1 MEGLRQTKKG
11 SSGGPQLPPHAPNP
25 TLGIPAHLQG
35 EVSLADIHSG
45 LAVVGVQVEQGVICR
60 GGGVSVG
67 GEGGG
72 EAGWNVTEQAYP
84 GSR

>member
-1 MEGLRQTKKG
+1 MEGLKQTKKG
-11 SSGGPQLPPHAPNP
+11 SLGGPQFPPHTPNP
-25 TLGIPAHLQG
+25 PQGIPAHLQG

-60 GGGVSVG
+60 GGGVSGG
-67 GEGGG
+67 GEGEG
-72 EAGWNVTEQAYP
+72 EAGWHVMEQAYP

>member
-1 MEGLRQTKKG
+1 MGGGGAT
-11 SSGGPQLPPHAPNP
+11 SSTCPNP

-60 GGGVSVG
+60 GGGVSGG

-72 EAGWNVTEQAYP
+72 EVGWNLVEQAYP